1 MHMFCCPRP
10 SHSPT
15 ELDPLK
21 MPLPPLHQQVPLTPY
36 DLPMPD
42 GKLPKFPSATTKSQE
57 KCQKQVYQVSTYVHP
72 PVCANAMN
80 ASGDRL

>member
-1 MHMFCCPRP
+1 
-10 SHSPT
+10 
-15 ELDPLK
+15 